1 MTGCA
6 MECASGI
13 DVCSTLADC
22 PEFVGPP
29 TSCRADPEDPPWLK
43 TCHYQEGAK
52 Q

>member
-43 TCHYQEGAK
+43 TCHYGEGTK
-52 Q
+52 